1 MELSAVA
8 VSILLMLTE
17 LVLTAVVGFQAHLFK
32 QISAARREH
41 LEFRIEVAEREY
53 VRAEHI
59 DKAME
64 KLEDRLERRLQH
76 LFNQPTLRNHSQ

>member
-1 MELSAVA
+1 MT
-8 VSILLMLTE
+8 VSVLLMITE
-17 LVLTAVVGFQAHLFK
+17 LVLTGVAGFQVYLFK

-41 LEFRIEVAEREY
+41 LEFRIEVAERY

-64 KLEDRLERRLQH
+64 KLEDRLEQRLQH
-76 LFNQPTLRNHSQ
+76 LFNQPPQRKRS

>member
-1 MELSAVA
+1 MT
-8 VSILLMLTE
+8 VSVLLMLTE
-17 LVLTAVVGFQAHLFK
+17 LVLTGVAGFQVYLFR

-41 LEFRIEVAEREY
+41 LEFRIEVAERY

-64 KLEDRLERRLQH
+64 KLEDRLEQRLQH
-76 LFNQPTLRNHSQ
+76 LFNQPPLRKRS

>member
-1 MELSAVA
+1 MELSSMT
-8 VSILLMLTE
+8 VSVLLMITE
-17 LVLTAVVGFQAHLFK
+17 LVLTGVAGFQVYLFK

-41 LEFRIEVAEREY
+41 LEFRIEVAERY

-64 KLEDRLERRLQH
+64 KLEDRLEQRLQH
-76 LFNQPTLRNHSQ
+76 LFNQPPQRKRS

>member
-17 LVLTAVVGFQAHLFK
+17 LVLTAVVGFQVHLFK

-41 LEFRIEVAEREY
+41 LEFRIEVAERY

-64 KLEDRLERRLQH
+64 KLEDRLEQRLQH
-76 LFNQPTLRNHSQ
+76 LFNQPTLRNHAQ

>member
-1 MELSAVA
+1 MELSSMT
-8 VSILLMLTE
+8 VSVLLMLTE
-17 LVLTAVVGFQAHLFK
+17 LVLTGVAGFQVYLFK

-41 LEFRIEVAEREY
+41 LEFRIEVAERY

-64 KLEDRLERRLQH
+64 KLEDRLEQRLQH
-76 LFNQPTLRNHSQ
+76 LFNQPPQRKRT

>member
-1 MELSAVA
+1 MELSSMT
-8 VSILLMLTE
+8 VSVLLMLTE
-17 LVLTAVVGFQAHLFK
+17 LVLTGVAGFQVYLFK

-41 LEFRIEVAEREY
+41 LEFRIEVAERY

-64 KLEDRLERRLQH
+64 KLEDRLEQRLQH
-76 LFNQPTLRNHSQ
+76 LFNQPPQRKRS

>member
-1 MELSAVA
+1 MELSSMT
-8 VSILLMLTE
+8 VSVLLMLTE
-17 LVLTAVVGFQAHLFK
+17 LVLTGVAGFQVYLFK

-41 LEFRIEVAEREY
+41 LEFRIEVAERY

-64 KLEDRLERRLQH
+64 KLEDRLEQRLQH
-76 LFNQPTLRNHSQ
+76 LFNQPLQRKRT

>member
-1 MELSAVA
+1 MELSAMA
-8 VSILLMLTE
+8 VSVLLMLTE
-17 LVLTAVVGFQAHLFK
+17 LILTGVVGFQMYLFK

-41 LEFRIEVAEREY
+41 LEFRIEVAERY

-64 KLEDRLERRLQH
+64 KLEDRLEQRLQH
-76 LFNQPTLRNHSQ
+76 LFNQPPQRKRT

>member
-1 MELSAVA
+1 MT
-8 VSILLMLTE
+8 VSVLLMLTE
-17 LVLTAVVGFQAHLFK
+17 LVLTGVAGFQVYLFK

-41 LEFRIEVAEREY
+41 LEFRIEVAERY

-64 KLEDRLERRLQH
+64 KLEDRLEQRLQQ
-76 LFNQPTLRNHSQ
+76 LFNQPPLRKRS

>member
-1 MELSAVA
+1 MELSPMT
-8 VSILLMLTE
+8 VSVLLMLTE
-17 LVLTAVVGFQAHLFK
+17 LVLTGVAGFQVYLFK

-41 LEFRIEVAEREY
+41 LEFRIEVAERY

-64 KLEDRLERRLQH
+64 KLEDRLEQRLQH
-76 LFNQPTLRNHSQ
+76 LFNQPTLRKRS

>member
-8 VSILLMLTE
+8 ISILLMLTE
-17 LVLTAVVGFQAHLFK
+17 LVLTGVVGFQVYLFK

-41 LEFRIEVAEREY
+41 LEFRIEVAERY

-64 KLEDRLERRLQH
+64 KLEDRLELRLQH
-76 LFNQPTLRNHSQ
+76 LFNQPTLRNHSS

>member
-1 MELSAVA
+1 MT
-8 VSILLMLTE
+8 VSVLLMLTE
-17 LVLTAVVGFQAHLFK
+17 LVLTGVAGFQVYLFK

-41 LEFRIEVAEREY
+41 LEFRIEVAERY

-64 KLEDRLERRLQH
+64 KLEDRLENRLQH
-76 LFNQPTLRNHSQ
+76 LFNQPPQRKRS

>member
-1 MELSAVA
+1 MT
-8 VSILLMLTE
+8 VSVLLMITE
-17 LVLTAVVGFQAHLFK
+17 LVLTGVAGFQVYLFK

-41 LEFRIEVAEREY
+41 LEFRIEVAERY

-64 KLEDRLERRLQH
+64 KLEDRLENRLQH
-76 LFNQPTLRNHSQ
+76 LFNQPPQRKRS

>member
-1 MELSAVA
+1 MELSSMT
-8 VSILLMLTE
+8 VSVLLMLTE
-17 LVLTAVVGFQAHLFK
+17 LVLTGVAGFQVYLFR

-41 LEFRIEVAEREY
+41 LEFRIEVAERY

-64 KLEDRLERRLQH
+64 KLEDRLEQRLQH
-76 LFNQPTLRNHSQ
+76 LFNQPPQRKRS

>member
-41 LEFRIEVAEREY
+41 LEFRIEVAERY

-64 KLEDRLERRLQH
+64 KLEDRLEQRLQH
-76 LFNQPTLRNHSQ
+76 LFNQPTLRNHAQ

>member
-1 MELSAVA
+1 MELSSMT
-8 VSILLMLTE
+8 VSVLLMLTE
-17 LVLTAVVGFQAHLFK
+17 LVLTGVAGFQVYLFK

-41 LEFRIEVAEREY
+41 LEFRIEVAERY

-64 KLEDRLERRLQH
+64 KLEDRLENRLQH
-76 LFNQPTLRNHSQ
+76 LFNQPPQRKRS

>member
-1 MELSAVA
+1 MT
-8 VSILLMLTE
+8 VSVLLMITE
-17 LVLTAVVGFQAHLFK
+17 LVLTGVAGFQMYLFK

-41 LEFRIEVAEREY
+41 LEFRIEVAERY

-64 KLEDRLERRLQH
+64 KLEDRLEQRLQH
-76 LFNQPTLRNHSQ
+76 LFNQPPQRKRT